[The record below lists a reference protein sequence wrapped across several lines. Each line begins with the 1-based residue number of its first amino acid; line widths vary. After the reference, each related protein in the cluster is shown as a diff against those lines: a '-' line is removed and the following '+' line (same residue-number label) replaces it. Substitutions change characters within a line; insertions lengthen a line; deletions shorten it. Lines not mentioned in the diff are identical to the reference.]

1 MATIAEGNRS
11 ARLRQAALL
20 GLGMIAAAAVAAA
33 FVLWAYFGTSVFFDM
48 VVAGIAYCL

>member
-1 MATIAEGNRS
+1 MAAIAEGNRS